1 MKKLLI
7 TALLLTA
14 TLFATNVAPIDDSN
28 FIIKNSDFVSKT
40 TANFSKKDANA
51 KKIAYVEG
59 FLTSKECAQQ
69 GLFKDCNLDSFER
82 SDMVLFIHDE
92 NKLYS
97 FKMTNDIKLAIYD
110 NAINTNKVKIFG
122 KIDQKKSLITIAG
135 LSVATPPKKEFFKG
149 CL

>member
-28 FIIKNSDFVSKT
+28 LIIKNSDFVSKT

-51 KKIAYVEG
+51 KKIDYIEG

-97 FKMTNDIKLAIYD
+97 FKMDKDIKVSIYE
-110 NAINTNKVKIFG
+110 NAINTNKVKLFG